1 MVFTILTLFCL
12 TQNSGMLNLL
22 LKEMGAQANSA
33 TSVVSVAPV
42 AVNTLANIDGSSSAV
57 EQGNTQIKLC
67 ELSEKSMRVGI
78 DTSTAL
84 PLFILLFLIPLIPL
98 TSRVFTRLPLPQVY
112 QAKPRRIHLTFCR
125 FQE

>member
-22 LKEMGAQANSA
+22 LKEMSVQASSA
-33 TSVVSVAPV
+33 TAMTSVNPV
-42 AVNTLANIDGSSSAV
+42 ASHTLGNIDGSSSAV
-57 EQGNTQIKLC
+57 ASGSAQVKPC

-98 TSRVFTRLPLPQVY
+98 TSRVFTRLPLLQVY
-112 QAKPRRIHLTFCR
+112 HAKPRRIHLTLCR